1 MYDPCYTC
9 RRRRVQCDQSEP
21 PCKKCLKAG
30 LECYDKRPLRWVKGV
45 AIRGR
50 LQGLTAKDASAASAS
65 AAPLDQSHRTP
76 RKKSRKK
83 IISSA
88 LVKKDCDNNTDVA
101 DNGPTVSL
109 ALESGPVSNLDRTSR
124 YYLDYYNDQ
133 ICKVFIVYDGEE
145 NPLRRLTS
153 LAVND
158 PVLLKAVLALAA
170 RHRANSSYS
179 FGNAAAGT
187 SPGALQIHQDALAF
201 KHQAIQGLTHALN
214 DPTVSE
220 QDTTVASIFLL
231 IFLDLLESGRD
242 KWNFHLEGAK
252 RLITSSQ
259 LHELR
264 AGRFQDPG
272 RTVELIRKFII
283 KQIHVIETLGATF
296 VRPNLLSGCTS
307 LDDPASLLQ
316 ETVQQSFIGCPEYL
330 LHAVQC
336 LSAYRDSMAE
346 PQPPTSITSNTHMQ
360 DISSVLDLIQKF
372 DCYLWA
378 SSLPESQ
385 NASPRYLGNLC
396 KLAQSYKLGV
406 LIYGQ
411 RVLDALHSVTT
422 PQEELVSE
430 LIGAIDALRDDGRL
444 LKCVLWPIFVA
455 GLECR
460 SRAQRDFLITSLENF
475 WLDTNCLNVV
485 NAAKALQSYWAKTD
499 KQASST
505 QWIFDIGDLDHDW
518 LFI

>member
-9 RRRRVQCDQSEP
+9 RRRRIQCDQSQT

-50 LQGLTAKDASAASAS
+50 LQGLTVKDASAPS
-65 AAPLDQSHRTP
+65 AALATLDRVP
-76 RKKSRKK
+76 RKKGSKV
-83 IISSA
+83 ISSV
-88 LVKKDCDNNTDVA
+88 LVRRAQNDHTD
-101 DNGPTVSL
+101 TVDDGASLSL
-109 ALESGPVSNLDRTSR
+109 ALEAGPISNLDRTSR

-133 ICKVFIVYDGEE
+133 ICKVFIVYDSEE
-145 NPLRRLTS
+145 NPFRRLIS
-153 LAVND
+153 LAVNNS
-158 PVLLKAVLALAA
+158 VLMKAVLALAA
-170 RHRANSSYS
+170 RHRAHSGYS
-179 FGNAAAGT
+179 FENAVVGS
-187 SPGALQIHQDALAF
+187 SPDLLQIHQDALVF

-214 DPTVSE
+214 NPTISE

-231 IFLDLLESGRD
+231 IFLDLLESGSD

-252 RLITSSQ
+252 RLITNGQ
-259 LHELR
+259 LHKLQ
-264 AGRFQDPG
+264 AGKPQDPG
-272 RTVELIRKFII
+272 RTVEQIRKFII

-296 VRPNLLSGCTS
+296 VRPKLLSGCTS
-307 LDDPASLLQ
+307 LDHPESLLH
-316 ETVQQSFIGCPEYL
+316 ETVEQSFIGCPEYL

-336 LSAYRDSMAE
+336 LSAYRDSMVE
-346 PQPPTSITSNTHMQ
+346 PQPPTSTTSNTHMQ
-360 DISSVLDLIQKF
+360 DITSVLDLIQKF
-372 DCYLWA
+372 DCYTWA
-378 SSLPESQ
+378 SNLPESQ
-385 NASPRYLGNLC
+385 KTSSRYLSNLC
-396 KLAQSYKLGV
+396 KLAQSYKLGA

-411 RVLDALHSVTT
+411 RVLDALLGVTT

-430 LIGAIDALRDDGRL
+430 LIGVIDALRDDRRL

-460 SRAQRDFLITSLENF
+460 SQAQRDFLITSLENF
-475 WLDTNCLNVV
+475 WMDTNCLNVV
-485 NAAKALQSYWAKTD
+485 NAAKALQSYWQKTD
-499 KQASST
+499 KQESST